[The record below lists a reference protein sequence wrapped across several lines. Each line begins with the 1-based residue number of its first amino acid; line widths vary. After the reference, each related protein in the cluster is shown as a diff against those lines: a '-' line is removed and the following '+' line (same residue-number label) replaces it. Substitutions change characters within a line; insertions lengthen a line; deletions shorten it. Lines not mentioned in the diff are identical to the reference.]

1 MDLISD
7 ETPWRNGM
15 STGGSKPDSFPR
27 VRVYLFGTFTLLRQ
41 VPPPAGGETQDPCYV
56 EMGPEVWESRTAA
69 ISLLKLLLCRKQRKA
84 SRHLLIGAIFPEREE
99 ASALHS
105 LKSAIGVLRNVLREA
120 SGEDLLTTS
129 NNGEDLQ
136 IASQQRLWLDVD
148 AFEAAVDEA
157 SFSEGRD
164 ADLVVLWEQ
173 AYAFLKRG
181 EFEVEEFRCQW
192 VEARREVLE
201 GDRRLCVHRLAE
213 LYLLQGRGI
222 EAERVLR
229 AFFATHST
237 DEDTLYRLMKLTA
250 ERGHPHEALRL
261 YERGVAA
268 LLDGKKLQPS
278 ARLLDLAEHIRATM
292 APKSPE
298 AHGDM
303 LLSAV
308 WFGQKQAQMLA
319 VVMTWRGQA
328 LLYDPL
334 QIYIDQELG
343 GFEAMVQHHPGE
355 AEYEISRRQ
364 ALITIAALP
373 ASLFSWKLPGPFS
386 DSAVEEFLPQCAA
399 SITACWHLL
408 RGKGFAAAEEVLPK
422 YVPMLMTIALH
433 PSKYQQGAARLATQA
448 KILQAILA
456 MHRLQSAGREMHC
469 HEAVRC
475 ARLSGDSRMLA
486 AALMYLGYTYSYC
499 CRPLLP
505 EKALPLFLEAL
516 SVLGDED
523 SLLRSDICMG
533 LADAYAQCKEEAQA
547 LHYMELAQ
555 NHFPTHP
562 EQDPSF
568 LYADCGLDTLYQ
580 WEGRMCLD
588 LAVHY
593 PESGYQQQAWDALV
607 KSTAVPAITERAAN
621 ETMIYRADAARLLG
635 DLHHYSDCLLEGAQL
650 AMTLGSQKR
659 YDEALEVFQRTPERW
674 WREQKVLMLARDV
687 FRQLPGGRSL

>member
-1 MDLISD
+1 
-7 ETPWRNGM
+7 M
-15 STGGSKPDSFPR
+15 STTGSKLDVFPR
-27 VRVYLFGTFTLLRQ
+27 VRVYLFGTFTLLRY
-41 VPPPAGGETQDPCYV
+41 VPPSAGGEMQEPGYV

-105 LKSAIGVLRNVLREA
+105 LKSAVGVLRNVLREA

-136 IASQQRLWLDVD
+136 LADQQRLWLDVD

-157 SFSEGRD
+157 SFSEGRE
-164 ADLVVLWEQ
+164 ADLVVLWEK

-181 EFEVEEFRCQW
+181 EFEAEAVRCQW
-192 VEARREVLE
+192 VEARLEVLE

-213 LYLLQGRGI
+213 LYLLQGRAL

-229 AFFATHST
+229 AFFATHPT
-237 DEDTLYRLMKLTA
+237 DEDTLYRLMKLSA

-261 YERGVAA
+261 YERGVAD
-268 LLDGKKLQPS
+268 LLDAKQLQPS
-278 ARLLDLAEHIRATM
+278 ARITDLAEHIRAAM
-292 APKSPE
+292 APKYAE
-298 AHGDM
+298 ARTDL
-303 LLSAV
+303 LLSAA

-328 LLYDPL
+328 LSYDPL
-334 QIYIDQELG
+334 QVYIDQEMG
-343 GFEAMVQHHPGE
+343 GFEAMVQQHPGE
-355 AEYEISRRQ
+355 ADYELSRRQ

-373 ASLFSWKLPGPFS
+373 ASLFSWRLPGPFS

-408 RGKGFAAAEEVLPK
+408 RGKGFAVAQEVLSQ

-448 KILQAILA
+448 KILQAILT
-456 MHRLQSAGREMHC
+456 MHQLNSAGREMHC

-475 ARLSGDSRMLA
+475 ARLSGDCRLLA

-499 CRPLLP
+499 CRPRLP
-505 EKALPLFLEAL
+505 EKALPLFQEAL
-516 SVLGDED
+516 AVLGNED

-533 LADAYAQCKEEAQA
+533 LADASAQCKEEAQA

-568 LYADCGLDTLYQ
+568 IYADCGLDTLYQ

-588 LAVHY
+588 LAEHY
-593 PESGYQQQAWDALV
+593 PDRGYQQQAWDALV
-607 KSTAVPAITERAAN
+607 KSTAVPALTARAAN

-635 DLHHYSDCLLEGAQL
+635 DLPVYSDCLLEGAQL
-650 AMTLGSQKR
+650 ATALGSQKR
-659 YDEALEVFQRTPERW
+659 YDEALEVFQRTPQRW
-674 WREQKVLMLARDV
+674 WREQRVLMLARDV
-687 FRQLPGGRSL
+687 FRQLPGGRIL